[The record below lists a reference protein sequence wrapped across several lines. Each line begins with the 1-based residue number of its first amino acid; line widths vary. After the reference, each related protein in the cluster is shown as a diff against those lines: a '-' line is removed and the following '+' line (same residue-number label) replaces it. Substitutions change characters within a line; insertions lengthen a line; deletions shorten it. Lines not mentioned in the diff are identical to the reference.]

1 MCDAN
6 TVLAIVPLLSF
17 VPLLLFF
24 IFYNQGRSLKKA
36 DRERLYF
43 RMVYNLSIE
52 RMLEESP
59 IDRNKVVAF
68 KSRKNGRIWA
78 IRYVRKWEPVPL
90 EVAAQ
95 FVDVIW

>member
-24 IFYNQGRSLKKA
+24 IFYNQGRSLKKV

-95 FVDVIW
+95 FVDAIW

>member
-6 TVLAIVPLLSF
+6 TVLAIVPLLSL

-95 FVDVIW
+95 FVDAIW

>member
-1 MCDAN
+1 MCVAN
-6 TVLAIVPLLSF
+6 TVLAMVPLLSF
-17 VPLLLFF
+17 VPLSLFF

-59 IDRNKVVAF
+59 IDRNKVVSF

-95 FVDVIW
+95 FVDAIW

>member
-68 KSRKNGRIWA
+68 NSRKNGRIWA

-95 FVDVIW
+95 FVDAIW

>member
-6 TVLAIVPLLSF
+6 TVLAMVPLLSF

-36 DRERLYF
+36 DCERLYF

-95 FVDVIW
+95 FVDAIW

>member
-6 TVLAIVPLLSF
+6 TVLAMVPLLSF
-17 VPLLLFF
+17 VPLSLFF

-52 RMLEESP
+52 RMLEERP
-59 IDRNKVVAF
+59 IDRNKVDAL

-95 FVDVIW
+95 FVDAIW

>member
-6 TVLAIVPLLSF
+6 TVLAMVPLLSI
-17 VPLLLFF
+17 VPLSLFF

-36 DRERLYF
+36 DCERLYF

-95 FVDVIW
+95 FVDAIW

>member
-6 TVLAIVPLLSF
+6 TVLAIVSLLSF
-17 VPLLLFF
+17 APLLLFF
-24 IFYNQGRSLKKA
+24 IFDNRGRSLKKA

-43 RMVYNLSIE
+43 RTVYNLSIE

-59 IDRNKVVAF
+59 IDRNKIVAF
-68 KSRKNGRIWA
+68 KSRKHGRIWA
-78 IRYVRKWEPVPL
+78 IRYVRKWDPVPL

-95 FVDVIW
+95 FVDAIW

>member
-95 FVDVIW
+95 CVDAIW

>member
-6 TVLAIVPLLSF
+6 TVLAMVPLLSI
-17 VPLLLFF
+17 VPLSLFF

-68 KSRKNGRIWA
+68 KPRKNGRIWA

-95 FVDVIW
+95 FVDAIW

>member
-36 DRERLYF
+36 DCERLYF

-95 FVDVIW
+95 FVDAIW

>member
-17 VPLLLFF
+17 VPLLLSF

-52 RMLEESP
+52 RMLEERP

-95 FVDVIW
+95 FVDAIW

>member
-6 TVLAIVPLLSF
+6 TVLAMVPLLSI
-17 VPLLLFF
+17 VPLSLFF

-36 DRERLYF
+36 NRERLYF

-52 RMLEESP
+52 RRLEESP

-68 KSRKNGRIWA
+68 
-78 IRYVRKWEPVPL
+78 
-90 EVAAQ
+90 
-95 FVDVIW
+95 

>member
-6 TVLAIVPLLSF
+6 TVLAMVPLLSI

-95 FVDVIW
+95 FVDAIW

>member
-17 VPLLLFF
+17 VPLLLSF

-95 FVDVIW
+95 FVDAIW

>member
-6 TVLAIVPLLSF
+6 TVLVMVPLFSF
-17 VPLLLFF
+17 VPLLLFLSF
-24 IFYNQGRSLKKA
+24 DNQGRGLKKA

-43 RMVYNLSIE
+43 RMVYSLSVE

-68 KSRKNGRIWA
+68 KSRRHGRIWA

-95 FVDVIW
+95 FVDAIW

>member
-52 RMLEESP
+52 RMLEEST

-95 FVDVIW
+95 FVDAIW

>member
-90 EVAAQ
+90 EVSAQ
-95 FVDVIW
+95 FVDAIW